1 MDHRS
6 TPRPHLW
13 RKYVEALLPDATAE
27 PSAVTAPW
35 VDQRRRRDRR
45 LRRDRAR
52 HAHRLARRVS

>member
-6 TPRPHLW
+6 GPRPHLW
-13 RKYVEALLPDATAE
+13 RKYVHALLPDATDE
-27 PSAVTAPW
+27 PSAVTAPR

-52 HAHRLARRVS
+52 HAHPLAHPAS